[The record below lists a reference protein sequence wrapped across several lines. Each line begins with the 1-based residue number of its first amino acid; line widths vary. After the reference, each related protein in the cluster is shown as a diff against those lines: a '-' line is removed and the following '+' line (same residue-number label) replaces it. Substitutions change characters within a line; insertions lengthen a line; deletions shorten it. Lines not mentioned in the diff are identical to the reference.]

1 MAIIQHRPSGI
12 PVCSVCRHESI
23 DAITAEIEAVVPVAD
38 LAAKYPPLSRDA
50 LYRHVRR
57 GHHGLR
63 VVTVA
68 AVQADDELQI
78 LDLTDR
84 LHRIATGAQTASD
97 AAYAV
102 GDLALGSKLGDS
114 ATRALGLLANTL
126 GVTSG
131 DAQRAYKKA
140 MAKVRRADGIAQT
153 MYRAATAAQPEIAPL
168 LAQHARDIG
177 LDDVAERLDAINQE
191 DSDDPEGTP

>member
-1 MAIIQHRPSGI
+1 MATIQHRPSGVAVCG
-12 PVCSVCRHESI
+12 VCSHSEI
-23 DAITAEIEAVVPVAD
+23 DAITAEIEAKVPVAQ
-38 LAAKYPPLSRDA
+38 LAEKYGLSRDS
-50 LYRHVRR
+50 LYRHTRR
-57 GHHGLR
+57 AHHDLR

-68 AVQADDELQI
+68 AVRADDELRV

-84 LHRIATGAQTASD
+84 LHRIATGAQAASD
-97 AAYAV
+97 AAYVV

-131 DAQRAYKKA
+131 DAQRAYKQA
-140 MAKVRRADGIAQT
+140 MTKVRRADGIAQT
-153 MYRAATAAQPEIAPL
+153 MYRAATTHPEIALL

-177 LDDVAERLDAINQE
+177 LDDVADRLAAITQE
-191 DSDDPEGTP
+191 DSDDPEGTS